1 MKKIICFLLGLMLC
15 PNLFAQVYS
24 NDAELVSEENGNVTL
39 RSSGTA
45 DKKKEAT
52 ALAIKSAFNTL
63 FHSGVAGL
71 KGGTPMIAVPRK
83 DYDYRFFSESRYINY
98 LTDEPKEVD
107 DMKVTKKKKV
117 VVTVTINTKSLIADL
132 QHNSIAVSPT
142 WVDGKKQVKATA
154 ALNPTIVIVP
164 EVNSC
169 NGTDFEAMRKA
180 AENNEALKYALTRVT
195 AEFAKHG
202 YKTRNFI
209 TQLQNSKRDEI
220 MRMGSKSDLKTKIVQ
235 QLPGDIVVKVDA
247 KVLADNQN
255 HIECNLNLSAVENQ
269 TNGNLAAATFPSGK
283 YYKGSTG
290 NTELVEYSM
299 KKITADF
306 FEQIKSSFEKM
317 VADGRE
323 IYIDLTLSQSISDWD
338 FDQDSPESGNNFKDA
353 LDDWLREHAQQS
365 VYDMSNSTDKFVH
378 IALNIPLW
386 NAERG
391 RSYTISNFSSDLRKF
406 FRTQFGDNYKAT
418 ITAQGQKL
426 EIVIE

>member
-1 MKKIICFLLGLMLC
+1 M
-15 PNLFAQVYS
+15 
-24 NDAELVSEENGNVTL
+24 
-39 RSSGTA
+39 
-45 DKKKEAT
+45 
-52 ALAIKSAFNTL
+52 
-63 FHSGVAGL
+63 
-71 KGGTPMIAVPRK
+71 
-83 DYDYRFFSESRYINY
+83 
-98 LTDEPKEVD
+98 
-107 DMKVTKKKKV
+107 
-117 VVTVTINTKSLIADL
+117 
-132 QHNSIAVSPT
+132 
-142 WVDGKKQVKATA
+142 
-154 ALNPTIVIVP
+154 
-164 EVNSC
+164 
-169 NGTDFEAMRKA
+169 
-180 AENNEALKYALTRVT
+180 
-195 AEFAKHG
+195 
-202 YKTRNFI
+202 
-209 TQLQNSKRDEI
+209 